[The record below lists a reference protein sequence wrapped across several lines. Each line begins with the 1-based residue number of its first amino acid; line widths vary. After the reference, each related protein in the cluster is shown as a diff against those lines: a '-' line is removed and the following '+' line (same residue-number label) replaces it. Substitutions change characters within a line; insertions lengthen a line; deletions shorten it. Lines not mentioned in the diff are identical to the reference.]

1 MPRIRSHAQ
10 ASGTVAPAASAQ
22 PSQAPVGTWRRRT
35 RKKASSAAS
44 SAGASRQSTSRRMLH
59 SGTTLRSATTP
70 LGCACQSGRTSP
82 SAFPRRPAS
91 SRAETVR
98 SAARPSAVKR
108 ARDSSAPGVGPSSPL
123 TCSSAPGSPARSIS
137 PCSETVNGSARRAHW
152 AVARWRPGSSAASAR
167 AASSTVRTKPIGG
180 WSRPLDHGTTQGL
193 RDFADARSPSTST
206 PSISDGSALRAQA
219 RAPAAPPEPP
229 EVDTSTSVRRRSRP
243 ISCGRPGS
251 SVPSASLARVRKMRA
266 SSSSAAVPESS
277 ASPGEAAESRCAST
291 TIRRGESPGR
301 IPSTVSISASPSI
314 VRPVVVSRRTSM
326 PEASNKPAT
335 RSASARS
342 PLEPGRRS
350 GNAAPSSSSESRARS
365 LPYARAGSKASATAR
380 VRTGE
385 GRLCNENATTNTAM
399 SAGRNAVL

>member
-1 MPRIRSHAQ
+1 
-10 ASGTVAPAASAQ
+10 
-22 PSQAPVGTWRRRT
+22 
-35 RKKASSAAS
+35 
-44 SAGASRQSTSRRMLH
+44 MLH
-59 SGTTLRSATTP
+59 SGTTLRSDDALGLRLPERPDLAFGVPAAPGLVEGGDRAQRGAAERGEAGAGQLGAGGRPQLAADLQQSAGEPGAVDLALLGDGERERAPRP
-70 LGCACQSGRTSP
+70 LGGGALAAGVL
-82 SAFPRRPAS
+82 RRLGA
-91 SRAETVR
+91 
-98 SAARPSAVKR
+98 
-108 ARDSSAPGVGPSSPL
+108 GG
-123 TCSSAPGSPARSIS
+123 G
-137 PCSETVNGSARRAHW
+137 
-152 AVARWRPGSSAASAR
+152 
-167 AASSTVRTKPIGG
+167 STVRTKPIGG

-219 RAPAAPPEPP
+219 RAPAAPPDPP